1 VCGICGVIQLG
12 GDPRLPVSEA
22 ALEAMTDAMRHRGPD
37 DAGLVIVP
45 GAAIGARR
53 LSIIDVEGGHQPFAN
68 EDDTVWGAQNGEIYN
83 HAELHARLRSS
94 GHVLRS
100 RCDTEVLPHLYEELG
115 PAFCESLRGIF
126 AIAIWD
132 ARRRRAVLAR
142 DHLGVKPL
150 YYAARGDLLVF
161 ASELKCLL
169 ASGLVEPEID
179 YEAIDAYL
187 TLGYVPT
194 PRTPLAGVSKLMPGH
209 RLVVEA
215 GGWRIEE
222 YWRYPAPVAQPRSTS
237 LRDSADAVLAAL
249 DRSVEMQLVSDVPLG
264 AMLSGGLDSSLIV
277 ALMAR
282 RMRDPVRT
290 FSVGF
295 REAGAASELPHARA
309 VARALGADHHE
320 LELSFTDDTVSLE
333 ELVWHLDEPVAD
345 LSALGFLA
353 LSDLAAR
360 HVTVALSGQGADELF
375 GGYGRYRS
383 IALAGRLGP
392 LRPVAAAIAAR
403 GTRRTR
409 ALAPVLAARDPA
421 ARFLASNG
429 RVMDASLRA
438 RLVRGPLAAL
448 DGGSALA
455 AVRERARG
463 LDAAPLPSALFLD
476 ARLGLVDDMLHY
488 FDRTSMARSL
498 EVRVPFLDHELVE
511 LAARIPPSHKVRGAT
526 TKRVL
531 KLAARGIVPDEII
544 DRPKVGFF
552 SNTVDAWVE
561 ARLGDV
567 MSDYLLDPGARSRSF
582 LAPGAVEG
590 LLVARAAGD
599 RRGSRALLALLVLEA
614 WLATAVPRALS
625 GVAVVS

>member
-22 ALEAMTDAMRHRGPD
+22 VLDAMNDAMRHRGPD
-37 DAGLVIVP
+37 DAGTVLEP

-68 EDDTVWGAQNGEIYN
+68 EDGTVWAAQNGEIYN
-83 HAELHARLRSS
+83 HAELGGRLRAH
-94 GHVLRS
+94 HVLQS
-100 RCDTEVLPHLYEELG
+100 RCDTEILPHLYEEQG
-115 PAFCESLRGIF
+115 PGFCASLRGIF

-132 ARRRRAVLAR
+132 SRRRRAVLAR
-142 DHLGVKPL
+142 DHVGVKPL
-150 YYAARGDLLVF
+150 YYAVRGDLLVF
-161 ASELKCLL
+161 ASELKSLL
-169 ASGLVEPEID
+169 ASGLIEPELD

-194 PRTPLAGVSKLMPGH
+194 PRTPLAGVSKLEPGH
-209 RLVVEA
+209 RIVVENGA
-215 GGWRIEE
+215 WRLEQ
-222 YWRYPAPVAQPRSTS
+222 YWAYPLPSAAPTFSSVQA
-237 LRDSADAVLAAL
+237 SADAVLAAL
-249 DRSVEMQLVSDVPLG
+249 DRSVELQLASDVPLG

-295 REAGAASELPHARA
+295 REAGEASELGHARA
-309 VARALGADHHE
+309 VAEFVGADHHE
-320 LELSFTDDTVSLE
+320 LELSFTEDTVSLE

-375 GGYGRYRS
+375 GGYGRYRTA
-383 IALAGRLGP
+383 ALAGRLGP
-392 LRPVAAAIAAR
+392 LRPLAAALAAR
-403 GTRRTR
+403 GPGRLRGM
-409 ALAPVLAARDPA
+409 APVLAANDPA
-421 ARFLASNG
+421 TRLLASNG

-438 RLVRGPLAAL
+438 RLLTGPLAAL
-448 DGGSALA
+448 DGRAALS
-455 AVRERARG
+455 AVRDRAQG
-463 LDAAPLPSALFLD
+463 LEAAPLPAALYLD
-476 ARLGLVDDMLHY
+476 GRLGLVDDMLHY

-511 LAARIPPSHKVRGAT
+511 LAAQIPPSHKVRGAT
-526 TKRVL
+526 TKHVL
-531 KLAARGIVPDEII
+531 KVAARGIIPAEII

-567 MSDYLLDPGARSRSF
+567 MRDYLLDPAARTATF
-582 LAPGAVEG
+582 IAPAAVEA
-590 LLVARAAGD
+590 LIASRAAGD
-599 RRGSRALLALLVLEA
+599 RSGSRALLALLVLEA
-614 WLATAVPRALS
+614 WLATAVPRALA
-625 GVAVVS
+625 GAAAVA

>member
-1 VCGICGVIQLG
+1 VIQIG
-12 GDPRLPVSEA
+12 GDARLPISEA
-22 ALEAMTDAMRHRGPD
+22 ALEAMNDAMRHRGPD
-37 DAGLVIVP
+37 DAGLMIEP

-68 EDDTVWGAQNGEIYN
+68 ENGTVWAAQNGEIYN
-83 HAELHARLRSS
+83 HAELSGRLRSS
-94 GHVLRS
+94 GHVLQS
-100 RCDTEVLPHLYEELG
+100 RCDTEVLPHLYEEEG

-142 DHLGVKPL
+142 DHVGVKPL
-150 YYAARGDLLVF
+150 YYAVRGDLLVF

-169 ASGLVEPEID
+169 ASGLVEPQID
-179 YEAIDAYL
+179 FEAIDAYL

-194 PRTPLAGVSKLMPGH
+194 PRTPLAGVSKLLPGH
-209 RLVVEA
+209 RLIVEN
-215 GGWRIEE
+215 GDWRLEE
-222 YWRYPAPVAQPRSTS
+222 YWSYPLPRTASRPTTVQE
-237 LRDSADAVLAAL
+237 SADAVLAGL
-249 DRSVEMQLVSDVPLG
+249 ERSVELQLASDVPLG

-282 RMRDPVRT
+282 RMREPVRT

-309 VARALGADHHE
+309 VATALGADHHE
-320 LELSFTDDTVSLE
+320 LELSFTEDTVSLE

-345 LSALGFLA
+345 LSSLGFLA

-375 GGYGRYRS
+375 GGYRRYRN

-392 LRPVAAAIAAR
+392 LAPAAAALAAR

-409 ALAPVLAARDPA
+409 SLAPVLGARDPA
-421 ARFLASNG
+421 TRFLASNG
-429 RVMDASLRA
+429 RVMSASLRA
-438 RLVRGPLAAL
+438 QLVRGPLAAL
-448 DGGSALA
+448 DGGAALA
-455 AVRERARG
+455 AVRERAVG
-463 LDAAPLPSALFLD
+463 LDAAPLPAALYLD
-476 ARLGLVDDMLHY
+476 GRLGLVDDMLHY

-511 LAARIPPSHKVRGAT
+511 LAAGIPPSHKVHGTT
-526 TKRVL
+526 TKHVL
-531 KLAARGIVPDEII
+531 KVAARGIVPDEII

-567 MSDYLLDPGARSRSF
+567 MRDYLLDPAARTASF
-582 LAPGAVEG
+582 IDPAAVES
-590 LLVARAAGD
+590 LIARRAAGD
-599 RRGSRALLALLVLEA
+599 RSGSRALLALLVLEA
-614 WLATAVPRALS
+614 WLATAVPRALA
-625 GVAVVS
+625 GVVAIA

>member
-12 GDPRLPVSEA
+12 GEPRAPVSQA
-22 ALEAMTDAMRHRGPD
+22 VLESMNDAMRHRGPD
-37 DAGLVIVP
+37 DAGSLLEP

-68 EDDTVWGAQNGEIYN
+68 EDGTVWGAQNGEIYN
-83 HAELHARLRSS
+83 HAELGGRLRSR
-94 GHVLRS
+94 HVLRS
-100 RCDTEVLPHLYEELG
+100 RCDTEILPHLYEEQG

-126 AIAIWD
+126 AVVIWD
-132 ARRRRAVLAR
+132 SRLRRAVLAR
-142 DHLGVKPL
+142 DQLGVKPL
-150 YYAARGDLLVF
+150 YYAVRDDLLVF
-161 ASELKCLL
+161 ASELKSLL
-169 ASGLVEPEID
+169 ASGLVDPEID

-187 TLGYVPT
+187 TLGYVPG

-215 GGWRIEE
+215 GACRVEE
-222 YWRYPAPVAQPRSTS
+222 YWRYPAPTPSAGPRS
-237 LRDSADAVLAAL
+237 LQASAAAVLAAL
-249 DRSVEMQLVSDVPLG
+249 DRSVELQLASDVPLG

-295 REAGAASELPHARA
+295 HEAGAASELPHARA
-309 VARALGADHHE
+309 VARAVGADHHE
-320 LELSFTDDTVSLE
+320 LELSFTKDTVSLE

-353 LSDLAAR
+353 LSDLAAQ

-375 GGYGRYRS
+375 GGYHRYRT

-392 LRPVAAAIAAR
+392 LAPVAAAVAAR
-403 GTRRTR
+403 GPGRAR

-421 ARFLASNG
+421 TRFLAANG
-429 RVMDASLRA
+429 RVTSASLRA
-438 RLVRGPLAAL
+438 RLACGPLGAL
-448 DGGSALA
+448 DGGAALS
-455 AVRERARG
+455 AVRDRARG
-463 LDAAPLPSALFLD
+463 LDAAALPAALYLD
-476 ARLGLVDDMLHY
+476 GRLGLVDDMLHY

-498 EVRVPFLDHELVE
+498 EVRVPFLDHQLVE
-511 LAARIPPSHKVRGAT
+511 LAAAIPPSHKVRGAS

-552 SNTVDAWVE
+552 SNTVDAWVG

-567 MSDYLLDPGARSRSF
+567 LTDYLLDPGARTASF
-582 LAPGAVEG
+582 IAPNVVES
-590 LLVARAAGD
+590 LIAARAGGD
-599 RRGSRALLALLVLEA
+599 RSCSRALLALLVLEA
-614 WLATAVPRALS
+614 WLTTAVPRALAGS
-625 GVAVVS
+625 VAV